1 MSDQLVTID
10 TKDVMDASV
19 VETLRKVATMG
30 KQQYQT
36 FVEERL
42 HPNSSK
48 CLSDTIPKNK
58 IRLFGPYPTKKLNKH
73 KEQVFNLKADNQ
85 LFSRMYISCQVR
97 QGNLAEFFRHENH
110 AYSPALSVA
119 GKLRQTTKS
128 DLTECLLSHTS
139 SQPAKPQV
147 TAMVFDGAALVHML
161 PPKGNKTFSDYAE
174 EVFLPYIKTHHEAVS
189 HVDVVWDVYHPDSL
203 KASTRENGSR

>member
-1 MSDQLVTID
+1 MISGLEISRLVGEFEQSDVKEQDTRHHKQYPAVQLAFKRSVKNMCTALRDMGHPFRDESDQLVTID
-10 TKDVMDASV
+10 TKDIMDASV

-48 CLSDTIPKNK
+48 CLCDKIPKNK
-58 IRLFGPYPTKKLNKH
+58 IRLFGTYPTKKLNKH

-97 QGNLAEFFRHENH
+97 QGNLAEFFRHECE
-110 AYSPALSVA
+110 S
-119 GKLRQTTKS
+119 
-128 DLTECLLSHTS
+128 TS
-139 SQPAKPQV
+139 
-147 TAMVFDGAALVHML
+147 G
-161 PPKGNKTFSDYAE
+161 
-174 EVFLPYIKTHHEAVS
+174 
-189 HVDVVWDVYHPDSL
+189 
-203 KASTRENGSR
+203 